1 MGGDE
6 RRGTVLIPVSKFV
19 DKARLAKA
27 LYTLSAFRRPRIVLF
42 HVVELKSR
50 TAPVDLEPFKEHV
63 EKARKFL
70 EEVSGWLEKQG
81 YEASV
86 KVAVA
91 RSAAD
96 GITEEANSRDYD
108 AIIMMK
114 RRARKGVAALL
125 HRSVSASVI
134 KRVKRPVLVVPTEF

>member
-1 MGGDE
+1 MGGNE
-6 RRGTVLIPVSKFV
+6 RRATVLIPVSSFV
-19 DKARLAKA
+19 DKARLARA
-27 LYTLSAFRRPRIVLF
+27 LYTLSAFRRPKIVLF

-50 TAPVDLEPFKEHV
+50 TAPVDVEPFKEHV

-70 EEVSGWLEKQG
+70 EEVSSWLEKQG
-81 YEASV
+81 YEAST

-108 AIIMMK
+108 AVVMMK
-114 RRARKGVAALL
+114 RKARRGIAALL